1 MGRYRYVILSS
12 AKPGQAEEYKS
23 WYRDRHLAD
32 VRRQP
37 GVLSA
42 ELFEVAFKKT
52 YDLDIPDYTLMT
64 IYELETDDPAAKIAE
79 IKALSGSEEMPETST
94 IEKSGMLQAVGSLIR
109 RID

>member
-1 MGRYRYVILSS
+1 MSSYRYVILSH
-12 AKPGQAEEYKS
+12 AKPGRAEEFKT

-37 GVLSA
+37 GVTSA
-42 ELFEVAFKKT
+42 EVFEVVFKKT

-64 IYELETDDPAAKIAE
+64 IYELDCDDPAAKIAE
-79 IKALSGSEEMPETST
+79 IKALSGSEEMPESAAL
-94 IEKSGMLQAVGSLIR
+94 EKSGMLQAVGTLLR